1 MNMTSSSTFRRCLKI
16 CIPVVLLYVAA
27 LFLVDA
33 WLFQKQG
40 FLALRGPGTQEGQ
53 ILYKMELAR
62 HVAPDAD
69 IIFLGSS
76 QTRSCLD
83 NEAFLKEGLI
93 PLNMGIT
100 GGGPIT
106 SYYILDSL
114 IPYLQERKKRKAPVI
129 LAIDL
134 FRPLLI
140 DSDDVKAKKQF
151 GEFLQFSYVV
161 RDRARRLEDFA
172 ELLDVFHSQGAG
184 SSFLADLI
192 FPSGVYREHVGR
204 VIGRWWFPGGYQGQ
218 EDYLGFAALH
228 GQTGFP
234 AITRQE
240 AFVVSEK
247 KLAYLRRLLASAFQL
262 TDKVILHAAAGE
274 YEFMERNA
282 LLPLVDSLRAEFPG
296 LRFLPFDRDRV
307 TMNDFQGNH
316 LNLYGSRKNSLRFV
330 EFLKKEGLM
339 PSREERLGGGFERLF
354 PARALPPLDAW
365 RAIIPPGLVSPSLSH
380 HHIESSGKSEES
392 ANVQFISPDIEVI
405 PGRPIYL
412 AFTLQELAGSQI
424 SAAMLDSGPI
434 LNVASA
440 PILSEEATEVMALTP
455 RTSRIQV
462 SIGIQVRKG
471 DYRYAFAIERLVQP
485 AWNEATEA
493 EKR

>member
-1 MNMTSSSTFRRCLKI
+1 MTSSPAPGRCLKI
-16 CIPVVLLYVAA
+16 CVSVALLYVGA
-27 LFLVDA
+27 LFLVDT

-53 ILYKMELAR
+53 ILHKMELSR

-114 IPYLQERKKRKAPVI
+114 VPYLQERKKRKLPVI

-161 RDRARRLEDFA
+161 RDRARRLDDFA
-172 ELLDVFHSQGAG
+172 ELFDVFLSQGAG
-184 SSFLADLI
+184 TSFLADLVL
-192 FPSGVYREHVGR
+192 PSGVYREHVGR
-204 VIGRWWFPGGYQGQ
+204 VIGQWRFPGGYQGK

-228 GQTGFP
+228 SRTGFP
-234 AITRQE
+234 AIARQE
-240 AFVVSEK
+240 AFVVSNK
-247 KLAYLRRLLASAFQL
+247 KVAYLRRLLAAAFQL

-274 YEFMERNA
+274 YEFMERDA

-296 LRFLPFDRDRV
+296 LRFLPFDRDRF
-307 TMNDFQGNH
+307 TMSDFQGNH
-316 LNLYGSRKNSLRFV
+316 LNLHGSRKNSLRFV
-330 EFLKKEGLM
+330 EFLKKEGMM
-339 PSREERLGGGFERLF
+339 PSREERLSGGFERLF
-354 PARALPPLDAW
+354 PARALPPLDTW
-365 RAIIPPGLVSPSLSH
+365 RAIIPPGLAAPRLSSH
-380 HHIESSGKSEES
+380 RIEGAGQSEES

-412 AFTLQELAGSQI
+412 AFTSQELAGSQI
-424 SAAMLDSGPI
+424 SAAMLDSGPE

-440 PILSEEATEVMALTP
+440 PLLSEQATEVMALTP
-455 RTSRIQV
+455 RTNRIQV
-462 SIGIQVRKG
+462 SIGIQVQTG

-485 AWNEATEA
+485 AWDEATEE